1 MSEREHSAGIGD
13 VERVMRQRSGRPVE
27 PGSHRTRRRWTP
39 LTAIA
44 ALIASVLF
52 TWAFLHVILSNLF
65 AAGQI
70 RH

>member
-1 MSEREHSAGIGD
+1 MSEREYSAGIGD
-13 VERVMRQRSGRPVE
+13 VKRLMGQRSGSPVGQRSRK
-27 PGSHRTRRRWTP
+27 PRLQWTP

-52 TWAFLHVILSNLF
+52 TWAFLHAILIYVF
-65 AAGQI
+65 PAGPA

>member
-1 MSEREHSAGIGD
+1 MSEREYSAGIGD
-13 VERVMRQRSGRPVE
+13 VKRLMGQRSGRPVE
-27 PGSHRTRRRWTP
+27 PGSRRTRRQWTP

-52 TWAFLHVILSNLF
+52 TWTFLHVIVSYLI
-65 AAGQI
+65 AADHV